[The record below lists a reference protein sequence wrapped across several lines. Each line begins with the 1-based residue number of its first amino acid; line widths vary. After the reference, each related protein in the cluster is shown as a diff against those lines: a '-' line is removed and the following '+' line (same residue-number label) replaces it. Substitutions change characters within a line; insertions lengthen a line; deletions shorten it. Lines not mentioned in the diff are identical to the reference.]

1 MPRQSKSPTLKNLSW
16 SEYIKLFNAK
26 HNPMMTS
33 VGVVEVKVQNEEFDP
48 NGLPKNF
55 TDKYQG

>member
-1 MPRQSKSPTLKNLSW
+1 
-16 SEYIKLFNAK
+16 
-26 HNPMMTS
+26 MTS
-33 VGVVEVKVQNEEFDP
+33 IGTVEVKVQNEEFDP